1 MALKPQPGIMD
12 VSPYVGGESKVEG
25 VDRICRLASNENP
38 LGASD
43 AAKTA
48 YRGIVDNLHRYPDGG
63 SYLLRNGIAEAEG
76 LVAEQIVC
84 GAGSDELLALLIRS
98 YVGIGDEIV
107 YNEHGFL
114 MYPIGA
120 KTAGAVPVKAAEKD
134 LRIDVD
140 AMLGAVTD
148 KTKIMFLA
156 NPNNPTGSYI
166 TEKELRYLR
175 ENLNEDVLLV
185 IDAAYCEY
193 VDSPDYISGA
203 EMVEEFG
210 NVVMTRTFSKIH
222 GLASLRLGW
231 AYCPP
236 EVADVLNRVRGP
248 FNVSL
253 AAQAAGVAAIK
264 DKAHIERSREL
275 NARLL
280 GWFCQ
285 QVTELGLETRMSVA
299 NFVLLDFKAAEKAA
313 AALEFLKQRGIL
325 VRGMGAY
332 GLPGFLRISI
342 GTDEEMRAVVENL
355 TVFVNGS

>member
-25 VDRICRLASNENP
+25 VDRIYRLASNENP

-43 AAKTA
+43 AAKKA
-48 YRGIVDNLHRYPDGG
+48 YHVIVDDLHRYPDGG
-63 SYLLRNGIAEAEG
+63 SYLLRQGIAEAEN
-76 LVAEQIVC
+76 LNADHIVC
-84 GAGSDELLALLIRS
+84 GAGSDELLGLLIRA
-98 YVGIGDEIV
+98 YVGVGDEIV

-120 KTAGAVPVKAAEKD
+120 KTAGAIPVKAPEKD

-140 AMLGAVTD
+140 AMLAAVTD
-148 KTKIMFLA
+148 KTKIVFLA
-156 NPNNPTGSYI
+156 NPNNPTGSYVS
-166 TEKELRYLR
+166 EQELRKLR
-175 ENLNEDVLLV
+175 AELNQDVLLV

-203 EMVEEFG
+203 ALVEEYD

-222 GLASLRLGW
+222 GLAALRLGW
-231 AYCPP
+231 AYCSA

-253 AAQAAGVAAIK
+253 AAQTAGVAAIK
-264 DKAHIERSREL
+264 DKAHLERSRDL

-280 GWFCQ
+280 NWFRQ
-285 QVTELGLETRMSVA
+285 QLAELGLLTHDSVA
-299 NFVLLDFKAAEKAA
+299 NFVLVNFDADSRANAAI
-313 AALEFLKQRGIL
+313 EFLKNKGVL
-325 VRGMGAY
+325 VRGMAAY
-332 GLPGFLRISI
+332 GLAAHLRISI
-342 GTDEEMRAVVENL
+342 GTEDEMRVVVDSL
-355 TVFVNGS
+355 TAFINE

>member
-43 AAKTA
+43 AAKKA
-48 YRGIVDNLHRYPDGG
+48 YLAIAEDLHRYPDGG
-63 SYLLRNGIAEAEG
+63 SYLLRTGIAEAED
-76 LVAEQIVC
+76 LDAERIVC
-84 GAGSDELLALLIRS
+84 GAGSDELLGLLINA
-98 YVGIGDEIV
+98 YVGIDDEVV

-114 MYPIGA
+114 MYPIGT
-120 KTAGAVPVKAAEKD
+120 KIAGGVPVKANETD

-140 AMLGAVTD
+140 AMLAAVTD
-148 KTKIMFLA
+148 KTRIMFLA

-166 TEKELRYLR
+166 TETELRRLR
-175 ENLNEDVLLV
+175 AELRDDVLLV

-193 VDSPDYISGA
+193 VDNADYINGA
-203 EMVEEFG
+203 ALVEEND

-231 AYCPP
+231 AYCSA

-253 AAQAAGVAAIK
+253 AAQSAGVAAIK
-264 DKAHIERSREL
+264 DKEHIARSKEL
-275 NARLL
+275 NNRLL
-280 GWFCQ
+280 NWFRQ
-285 QVTELGLETRMSVA
+285 QVSKLGLGTHDSVG
-299 NFVLLDFKAAEKAA
+299 NFVLVNFGSGERAAE
-313 AALEFLKQRGIL
+313 ALTFLKNKGVL
-325 VRGMGAY
+325 VRGMSAY
-332 GLPGFLRISI
+332 GLAEHIRISI
-342 GTDEEMRAVVENL
+342 GTEEEMRVVVDSL
-355 TVFVNGS
+355 TAFIND